1 MVSNESLVSVRST
14 FESTTPHGVL
24 LTFAA
29 ARTSQGT
36 MASMA
41 SSLAGTPILA
51 RPRASTGTKFR
62 RAMRC
67 NASAVSDAAAADS
80 ELGYPFVKIVGQEEL
95 KLALTLNVVV
105 RAPAVFTGAARPT
118 SRANAN
124 ARGPESGHG
133 NASSLSRRPQPSRGN
148 DLPPRA
154 ATDGRPLTL
163 TLSLI
168 HI

>member
-1 MVSNESLVSVRST
+1 
-14 FESTTPHGVL
+14 
-24 LTFAA
+24 
-29 ARTSQGT
+29 

-51 RPRASTGTKFR
+51 RPRASTGTKSR

-67 NASAVSDAAAADS
+67 NASAVSDAAAAAM

-105 RAPAVFTGAARPT
+105 RVPAVFTGATRPT

-124 ARGPESGHG
+124 ARGPESGPV
-133 NASSLSRRPQPSRGN
+133 NACRYPDTRSPREGTTSRRAPRPTRDPSA
-148 DLPPRA
+148 DLRLCPRA
-154 ATDGRPLTL
+154 FPPH
-163 TLSLI
+163 SLALAGL
-168 HI
+168 

>member
-1 MVSNESLVSVRST
+1 MITFRARLGSIDVRRA
-14 FESTTPHGVL
+14 TPHGVS

-29 ARTSQGT
+29 ARTSQDT

-51 RPRASTGTKFR
+51 RPRASTGTKSR

-67 NASAVSDAAAADS
+67 NASAVSDAAAADL

-105 RAPAVFTGAARPT
+105 RIPAVFTGAARPT

-124 ARGPESGHG
+124 ARGSESAHG
-133 NASSLSRRPQPSRGN
+133 NASSLSRHPQPSRGD

-154 ATDGRPLTL
+154 ATDGKA
-163 TLSLI
+163 
-168 HI
+168 

>member
-1 MVSNESLVSVRST
+1 MIVGLRALVSDRST
-14 FESTTPHGVL
+14 SGSATPHGVS

-51 RPRASTGTKFR
+51 RPRASKGTKSR

-67 NASAVSDAAAADS
+67 NASAVSDAAAADM

-105 RAPAVFTGAARPT
+105 RVPAVFTGATRPT
-118 SRANAN
+118 SRARRRRRPKRFLGST
-124 ARGPESGHG
+124 ARPATTTATTIGWTT
-133 NASSLSRRPQPSRGN
+133 SSSRRCSEN
-148 DLPPRA
+148 
-154 ATDGRPLTL
+154 
-163 TLSLI
+163 
-168 HI
+168 